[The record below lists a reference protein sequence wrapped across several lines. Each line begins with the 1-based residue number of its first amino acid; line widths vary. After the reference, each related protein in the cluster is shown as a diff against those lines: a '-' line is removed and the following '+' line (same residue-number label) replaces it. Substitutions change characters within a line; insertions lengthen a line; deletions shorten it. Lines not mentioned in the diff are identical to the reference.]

1 MILLDLFLAI
11 LMAVAIGLLF
21 YFAFRVTGPWGTLW
35 SFLLILILAALA
47 SEIWITPVGPVFYD
61 FAWLPTFFVI
71 LIFALLISAAAPPRS
86 DEVTKTDKKINTEFR
101 VAALSGFFWILIL
114 VLVLAV
120 ILGLWI

>member
-1 MILLDLFLAI
+1 MILMELFLAI

-35 SFLLILILAALA
+35 TFLLILILVALA
-47 SEIWITPVGPVFYD
+47 AEIWITPVGPVFYD

-71 LIFALLISAAAPPRS
+71 LIFALLISAASPSRSEEVNKS
-86 DEVTKTDKKINTEFR
+86 DERVNAEFR

-114 VLVLAV
+114 VLVIAV
-120 ILGLWI
+120 VLGLWI